1 MGGDVGGDM
10 EAEQTDPR
18 EGAGAGVAE
27 VRGEEPPPV
36 VEADD
41 LEVRTRRGWVFRG
54 VTLRASAGTLVAV
67 AGPGGSGRTSLLL
80 TVAGRMRPTS
90 GALRVCGFDLPEG
103 AARVRGRAA
112 VARAG
117 GAAEL
122 EPELRVA
129 DHVRE
134 RALTL
139 PGTARSGEA
148 RESFGA
154 ACEVVGLDV
163 PDRRRVRDLS
173 PEDATRL
180 ALALA
185 VMERPDL
192 LVLDDLDAGSDG
204 AGQHA
209 LWSSARRAA
218 DLGAA
223 VVASTTEPSP
233 AGGLADVLLTLGER

>member
-1 MGGDVGGDM
+1 MD
-10 EAEQTDPR
+10 AEQTGP
-18 EGAGAGVAE
+18 EEGTGAGAAE

-41 LEVRTRRGWVFRG
+41 LGVRTRRGWVYRG

-90 GALRVCGFDLPEG
+90 GALRVCGLDLPEG

-139 PGTARSGEA
+139 PGTARSREA
-148 RESFGA
+148 RESFGGAWKSFGA

-163 PDRRRVRDLS
+163 PGRRRVRDLS
-173 PEDATRL
+173 PGDATRL

-185 VMERPDL
+185 VMERPDV

-233 AGGLADVLLTLGER
+233 AGGLADVLLTLGEH